1 MPAAVTAYMRP
12 LTNTQQRHVFRCSF
26 PRSHILP
33 QASAAVDGCRGQM
46 RAKPSALSLALPPS
60 LSHNNGKM
68 PFMLHFF
75 ALFLLSRSSFWTSF
89 IALYFSWCLCVLEE
103 LNRILC
109 ACSGIFFFLY
119 FLERSLSRS
128 RPRDLFLLMDF
139 LAWSVFFCVHAT
151 KEGLQIHKHTHTG
164 LCMRVRHLL
173 LFLLF
178 AIATCCWI
186 AGGKE
191 KENRKKPKKK
201 KNVMKVTF

>member
-1 MPAAVTAYMRP
+1 MSFVVLSHGLISCPKPLPQSTAAS
-12 LTNTQQRHVFRCSF
+12 L
-26 PRSHILP
+26 PRSNAR
-33 QASAAVDGCRGQM
+33 QAICPLARTAAFPLSQQWKNAVYASFFR
-46 RAKPSALSLALPPS
+46 SLLALSIEFLDFV
-60 LSHNNGKM
+60 HC
-68 PFMLHFF
+68 
-75 ALFLLSRSSFWTSF
+75 ALFFLVFVCVGGIKSHFM
-89 IALYFSWCLCVLEE
+89 CLQWY
-103 LNRILC
+103 
-109 ACSGIFFFLY
+109 FFFLY

-186 AGGKE
+186 AGGKK

-201 KNVMKVTF
+201 KM